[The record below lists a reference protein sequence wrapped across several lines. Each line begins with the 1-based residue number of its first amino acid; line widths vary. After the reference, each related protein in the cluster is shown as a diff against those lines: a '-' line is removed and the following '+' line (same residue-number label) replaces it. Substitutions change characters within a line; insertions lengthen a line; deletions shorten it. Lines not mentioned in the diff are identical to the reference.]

1 MYPKGEPMT
10 PDMVSPDY
18 IRAAT
23 LAIRT
28 PDGSVEVNRYKGVIP
43 TVEKCVAEMG
53 TDTMCAAIKMQLVAL
68 NIAANAARP
77 MSEAVIDTV
86 APVVLDYILSL
97 EVSINLADF
106 RIVFDRAM
114 RGDFGK
120 VYGGIGCQD
129 ICSWFKAYEAEKMEA
144 IDRYEDRI
152 KQGDFNGRRSSNP
165 TADAAKMHE
174 VYAQYMTEKAKG
186 ANNDHPPQS

>member
-10 PDMVSPDY
+10 PAMVTPDY
-18 IRAAT
+18 IRTAT

-28 PDGSVEVNRYKGVIP
+28 PEGSVEVNRYKGVIP

-53 TDTMCAAIKMQLVAL
+53 TATMCAAIKMQLVAL

-144 IDRYEDRI
+144 IDRYEERR
-152 KQGDFNGRRSSNP
+152 KQGDLAGYRTNHRGAEITRMR
-165 TADAAKMHE
+165 DAMHQYNLEKMKQD
-174 VYAQYMTEKAKG
+174 AQ
-186 ANNDHPPQS
+186 PQP

>member
-10 PDMVSPDY
+10 PAMVTPDY
-18 IRAAT
+18 IRTAT
-23 LAIRT
+23 IAIRT
-28 PDGSVEVNRYKGVIP
+28 PDSSVEVNRYKGVIP

-53 TDTMCAAIKMQLVAL
+53 TATMEAAIKMQLVAL

-106 RIVFDRAM
+106 RIIFDRAM

-144 IDRYEDRI
+144 IDRYEERI
-152 KQGDFNGRRSSNP
+152 KQADFSGRRSSN
-165 TADAAKMHE
+165 TRADAAKMHE
-174 VYAQYMTEKAKG
+174 VYAQYLTEKSKQDAQ
-186 ANNDHPPQS
+186 PQP

>member
-1 MYPKGEPMT
+1 MFPKDEPMT
-10 PDMVSPDY
+10 PAMVMPDY
-18 IRAAT
+18 IRQAT
-23 LAIRT
+23 AAIRT
-28 PDGSVEVNRYKGVIP
+28 PETSVEVNRYRGVLP
-43 TVEKCVAEMG
+43 TVEKCVKEMG
-53 TDTMCAAIKMQLVAL
+53 TATMEAAIKMQLVAL
-68 NIAANAARP
+68 NVAANAARP

-86 APVVLDYILSL
+86 APVVLDYILNL

-120 VYGGIGCQD
+120 IYGGIGCQD

-152 KQGDFNGRRSSNP
+152 KQGDLGGYRSNHRG
-165 TADAAKMHE
+165 TEITRMRDAMH
-174 VYAQYMTEKAKG
+174 QYQIEQLKKNTK
-186 ANNDHPPQS
+186 Q

>member
-10 PDMVSPDY
+10 PAMVTPDY
-18 IRAAT
+18 IRTAT

-28 PDGSVEVNRYKGVIP
+28 PEGSVEVNRYKGVIP

-53 TDTMCAAIKMQLVAL
+53 TATMCAAIKMQLVAL

-144 IDRYEDRI
+144 IDRYEERR
-152 KQGDFNGRRSSNP
+152 KQGDLAGYRTNHRGAEITRMR
-165 TADAAKMHE
+165 DAMH
-174 VYAQYMTEKAKG
+174 QYNLEKIKENIKTE
-186 ANNDHPPQS
+186 QS

>member
-1 MYPKGEPMT
+1 
-10 PDMVSPDY
+10 MVSPDY

-28 PDGSVEVNRYKGVIP
+28 PEGSVEVNRYKGVIP

-53 TDTMCAAIKMQLVAL
+53 TDTMCAAIKMQLVAI

-114 RGDFGK
+114 RELQARGIVAARARGVKFGRKRK
-120 VYGGIGCQD
+120 VRPDGFEAVRDEWAGGHISAREAGRKLNIAGRKVCEVVALTGQQMLLRAEVGEGLYKETT
-129 ICSWFKAYEAEKMEA
+129 FK
-144 IDRYEDRI
+144 
-152 KQGDFNGRRSSNP
+152 RR
-165 TADAAKMHE
+165 
-174 VYAQYMTEKAKG
+174 
-186 ANNDHPPQS
+186 